1 MGVALGTALGLM
13 ALAGCTSSGEPGTAS
28 SSAASPSGSA
38 TPSATPTPTP
48 TEPAA
53 PALDQDGDATANLP
67 FFSSIVA
74 AVWATPQNVSG
85 RAYIDALVTAGFD
98 KAAMQVTQDQS
109 TVGNAAESIQFS
121 VVWQGE
127 CLVGQVGPATGQPVA
142 IVLPVLADGSCL
154 VGETRTI
161 DW

>member
-1 MGVALGTALGLM
+1 MLATALGLM
-13 ALAGCTSSGEPGTAS
+13 TLAGCANSGEPGAG
-28 SSAASPSGSA
+28 SAAPSPSVPSGSA
-38 TPSATPTPTP
+38 TPATPTPTS
-48 TEPAA
+48 TEPAL
-53 PALDQDGDATANLP
+53 PALDLQGDATANLP

-85 RAYIDALVTAGFD
+85 RAYIDALVAAGFD
-98 KAAMQVTQDQS
+98 KGAMQVTQDQS

-121 VVWQGE
+121 VVWKGD

-142 IVLPVLADGSCL
+142 VVLPVLADGSCL

>member
-1 MGVALGTALGLM
+1 M
-13 ALAGCTSSGEPGTAS
+13 
-28 SSAASPSGSA
+28 
-38 TPSATPTPTP
+38 
-48 TEPAA
+48 PAV
-53 PALDQDGDATANLP
+53 PALDPKGDATANLP

-85 RAYIDALVTAGFD
+85 RAYIDALAAAGFD
-98 KAAMQVTQDQS
+98 KRAMQVTQDQS

-121 VVWQGE
+121 VVWKGN
-127 CLVGQVGPATGQPVA
+127 CLVGQVGPATGPPVA
-142 IVLPVLADGSCL
+142 TVLPVLADGSCL